1 MKKILK
7 WFGIFFAV
15 LFVIGIVAAIFETD
29 EQAAARELETKQA
42 EEVAAQVKAEKLQAE
57 AEARAA
63 KEAAQAK
70 AKIAKDKEY
79 ATSKAVLVT
88 NCQLAIKPQLKNPKS
103 MDIDYRQTALG
114 ETSDGQ
120 LGVKMYY
127 YAENSFGATPLS
139 IVVCLFD
146 TDGNLV
152 EYKQAQ

>member
-7 WFGIFFAV
+7 W
-15 LFVIGIVAAIFETD
+15 IGIILVVCLISTCFETTD
-29 EQAAARELETKQA
+29 QAAAREKQEKKDA
-42 EEVAAQVKAEKLQAE
+42 VIAAQVESDKLQAE
-57 AEARAA
+57 TEARAA